1 MNTTDKKTYLAVA
14 IAAGLASIAQVPT
27 AFADGISLIPGV
39 GYYNFD
45 TERQLDDATAPSIG
59 LQYLF
64 GKNIAIEA
72 NYSESDVDAK
82 NSINEFDWQHTRIDA
97 FYNFTGIN
105 NKIIPYLVAG
115 AGEAVTELNNAPDA
129 DETLLNAG
137 AGVKFL
143 VGSGFSVVAD
153 LRAVNSIDN
162 EQTSGL
168 ASLAFSYTMDLGGK
182 QSTEGDFEI
191 SKATPEPLQ
200 EPEPIIDG
208 DQDGIADAN
217 DQCLSTPVGVAID
230 ETGCGLDGDSDGI
243 ADYRDE
249 CAQTPPNVQVD
260 GLGCPSD
267 QDGDGIADY
276 EDSCPA
282 SASNTLIDETG
293 CELQVSENI
302 SFQPN
307 SSDLDPTSLSQ
318 IEEIATFLKRY
329 QQTIAIIEGHS
340 DSSGEAAYN
349 KRLSELRAAQVKQ
362 ILINQFNI
370 SADRLQAEGFG
381 DSRPIATNETLE
393 GRQENRRVTAKI
405 VTQ

>member
-1 MNTTDKKTYLAVA
+1 MYKTDKKTYIAAA
-14 IAAGLASIAQVPT
+14 IAAGLTSAAYMP
-27 AFADGISLIPGV
+27 AALADGISLIPGV

-45 TERQLDDATAPSIG
+45 TELNLDDATAPSIG

-64 GKNIAIEA
+64 GNNFAIEA
-72 NYSESDVDAK
+72 NYSESDVDVE
-82 NSINEFDWQHTRIDA
+82 NSVNEFDWQHTRIDA
-97 FYNFTGIN
+97 FYNFTGLN
-105 NKIIPYLVAG
+105 DKMIPYLVAG
-115 AGEAVTELNNAPDA
+115 AGEAVTELNTGVDI
-129 DETLLNAG
+129 DETLVNAG

-143 VGSGFSVVAD
+143 LGSGFSVIAD

-168 ASLAFSYTMDLGGK
+168 ASLAFSYTMDIGK
-182 QSTEGDFEI
+182 KSTQGDFEI
-191 SKATPEPLQ
+191 SQNTPAE
-200 EPEPIIDG
+200 EPIVDA
-208 DQDGIADAN
+208 DQDGIADIN
-217 DQCLSTPVGVAID
+217 DQCLNTPVGVAID

-276 EDSCPA
+276 EDKCPA
-282 SASNTLIDETG
+282 SGSNTLIDETG

-302 SFQPN
+302 SFQLN
-307 SSDLDPTSLSQ
+307 SSDLDPNSLPK

-340 DSSGEAAYN
+340 DASGEAAYN
-349 KRLSELRAAQVKQ
+349 ERLSQLRAAQVKQ

-370 SADRLQAEGFG
+370 SADRLQTESYGE
-381 DSRPIATNETLE
+381 SRPIASNDTRE